1 MNYVESE
8 LNIKFCQYIMCFV
21 TLLEND
27 VLKTRFQNDIPT
39 YSEKNPKCQPNM
51 FPHIWVWTCSNF
63 PGPYT
68 NF

>member
-1 MNYVESE
+1 MNYVGFE

-39 YSEKNPKCQPNM
+39 YS
-51 FPHIWVWTCSNF
+51 
-63 PGPYT
+63 
-68 NF
+68 